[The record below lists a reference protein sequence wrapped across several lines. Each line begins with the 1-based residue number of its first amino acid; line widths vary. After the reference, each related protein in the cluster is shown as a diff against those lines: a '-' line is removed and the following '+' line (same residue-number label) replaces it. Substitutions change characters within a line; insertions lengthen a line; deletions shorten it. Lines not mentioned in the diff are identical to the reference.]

1 MTITTTTASSGY
13 CGLSI
18 TTNRNRVKEY
28 GSNVYLRD
36 GQKFEIELH
45 NPHTYKVLAKIKL
58 NGYYISTSG
67 LVLNPGQR
75 VFLERFI
82 DKDESFIFST
92 YDVDGTPESK
102 AAIAYN
108 GDVEVEYYA
117 QHIPNNLNL
126 GNWNT
131 GQTYTYVN
139 NHTTNFPNTNTFF
152 CSTNV
157 SNTSGISSVTQ
168 DSLSVEYNAPVSATR
183 SKSVETGRIDSGK
196 KTGQKFGTSNDSFN
210 SWVFETRRMKIMP
223 VSAKPVE
230 VSELRNYCTNCGTRS
245 KKASWKFCPSCGT
258 KM

>member
-1 MTITTTTASSGY
+1 
-13 CGLSI
+13 
-18 TTNRNRVKEY
+18 VKEY

-117 QHIPNNLNL
+117 QYIPSNLSL

-131 GQTYTYVN
+131 GQTYTYFN
-139 NHTTNFPNTNTFF
+139 GKTTTDLNNTFY
-152 CSTNV
+152 CSSNI
-157 SNTSGISSVTQ
+157 SNTAGISSVTQ
-168 DSLSVEYNAPVSATR
+168 DSFSFNASNTLSEP
-183 SKSVETGRIDSGK
+183 VETGRIDGGK

-210 SWVFETRRMKIMP
+210 SWVFETKKMKIMP
-223 VSAKPVE
+223 ISAKPVE
-230 VSELRNYCTNCGTRS
+230 VSELRNYCTNCGTRA

>member
-1 MTITTTTASSGY
+1 MTITTTATSGA

-28 GSNVYLRD
+28 GSIVYLKD

-45 NPHTYKVLAKIKL
+45 NPYTYKVLAKIKL

-117 QHIPNNLNL
+117 QYIPNNLSL
-126 GNWNT
+126 SNWNS
-131 GQTYTYVN
+131 GNTYTYFN
-139 NHTTNFPNTNTFF
+139 DCTTNVDNSTFY
-152 CSTNV
+152 CSTNI
-157 SNTSGISSVTQ
+157 SNTASVTQ
-168 DSLSVEYNAPVSATR
+168 DSLSIDYKAASNATR

-210 SWVFETRRMKIMP
+210 SWVFETRKMKIMP
-223 VSAKPVE
+223 ISAKPVE
-230 VSELRNYCTNCGTRS
+230 VSELRNYCTNCGTRA

>member
-1 MTITTTTASSGY
+1 MTITTTATSGA

-28 GSNVYLRD
+28 SSTVYLKD

-45 NPHTYKVLAKIKL
+45 NPYTCKVLAKIKL
-58 NGYYISTSG
+58 NGYYISTNG

-82 DKDESFIFST
+82 DKDESFIYST

-108 GDVEVEYYA
+108 GNVEVEYYA

-126 GNWNT
+126 GDWNT
-131 GQTYTYVN
+131 GQTYTYFN
-139 NHTTNFPNTNTFF
+139 GNTTSFPSTNTFY
-152 CSTNV
+152 CSTNI
-157 SNTSGISSVTQ
+157 SNTAGVTQ
-168 DSLSVEYNAPVSATR
+168 DSFSFDTTVSGT
-183 SKSVETGRIDSGK
+183 KSIETGRIDNGK
-196 KTGQKFGTSNDSFN
+196 KTGQKFETSNDSFN
-210 SWVFETRRMKIMP
+210 TWAFEVKKIKIMP
-223 VSAKPVE
+223 ISAKPVE
-230 VSELRNYCTNCGTRS
+230 VSELRNYCTNCGTRA

>member
-1 MTITTTTASSGY
+1 
-13 CGLSI
+13 
-18 TTNRNRVKEY
+18 VKEY

-45 NPHTYKVLAKIKL
+45 NPYTCKVLAKIKL

-117 QHIPNNLNL
+117 PYISSNLNLL

-131 GQTYTYVN
+131 GQTYTYIN
-139 NHTTNFPNTNTFF
+139 ANTTNNLNEAFF
-152 CSTNV
+152 CSNV
-157 SNTSGISSVTQ
+157 NASYASSVTM
-168 DSLSVEYNAPVSATR
+168 DSLSFNTLNDT
-183 SKSVETGRIDSGK
+183 KSIETGRIDGGK
-196 KTGQKFGTSNDSFN
+196 KTGQKFETSNDSFN
-210 SWVFETRRMKIMP
+210 SWVFETKKIKIMP
-223 VSAKPVE
+223 ISAKPVE
-230 VSELRNYCTNCGTRS
+230 VSELRNYCTNCGTRA

-258 KM
+258 RM

>member
-1 MTITTTTASSGY
+1 MTITTTAWKGA

-28 GSNVYLRD
+28 GSTVYLRD

-45 NPHTYKVLAKIKL
+45 NPYTYKVLAKIKL

-92 YDVDGTPESK
+92 YDVDGTPESA

-117 QHIPNNLNL
+117 QYIPNNLTL
-126 GNWNT
+126 SGNWNT
-131 GQTYTYVN
+131 GQTYTYFN
-139 NHTTNFPNTNTFF
+139 DTTTDIHNTFYYN
-152 CSTNV
+152 NV
-157 SNTSGISSVTQ
+157 SSTTSISQ
-168 DSLSVEYNAPVSATR
+168 DLTSYDAPIINTR
-183 SKSVETGRIDSGK
+183 SKSIETGRIDSGK
-196 KTGQKFGTSNDSFN
+196 KTGQKFGSSNDSFN
-210 SWVFETRRMKIMP
+210 SWISETKKIKIMP
-223 VSAKPVE
+223 ISAKPIE
-230 VSELRNYCTNCGTRS
+230 VSELRNYCTNCGTRA

>member
-1 MTITTTTASSGY
+1 MTITTTATSGT

-28 GSNVYLRD
+28 GSNVYLKD

-117 QHIPNNLNL
+117 QYIPNNLNL
-126 GNWNT
+126 SGNWNT

-139 NHTTNFPNTNTFF
+139 NHTTNLPLANTFY
-152 CSTNV
+152 CSTNI
-157 SNTSGISSVTQ
+157 SNTAGVTQ
-168 DSLSVEYNAPVSATR
+168 DSFSFDTTVSGT
-183 SKSVETGRIDSGK
+183 KSIETGRIDSGK

-210 SWVFETRRMKIMP
+210 SWVFETKKMKIIP
-223 VSAKPVE
+223 ISAKPVE
-230 VSELRNYCTNCGTRS
+230 VSELRNYCTNCGTRA

>member
-67 LVLNPGQR
+67 LVLKPGQR

-117 QHIPNNLNL
+117 QYIPNNFNI
-126 GNWNT
+126 GSSNT
-131 GQTYTYVN
+131 GQTYTYIN
-139 NHTTNFPNTNTFF
+139 NHTTQWPTTNSFY
-152 CSTNV
+152 CSANI
-157 SNTSGISSVTQ
+157 SNTSSVSSVTQ
-168 DSLSVEYNAPVSATR
+168 DSFSFNASDTLSEP
-183 SKSVETGRIDSGK
+183 VETGRIDGGK

-210 SWVFETRRMKIMP
+210 SWVFETKKMKIMP
-223 VSAKPVE
+223 ISAKPVE

>member
-1 MTITTTTASSGY
+1 MTITTTATSGT

-92 YDVDGTPESK
+92 YDVDGTLESA

-117 QHIPNNLNL
+117 QYIPNNLSL

-131 GQTYTYVN
+131 GNTYTYIN
-139 NHTTNFPNTNTFF
+139 AHTTDLNNTFY
-152 CSTNV
+152 CSSV
-157 SNTSGISSVTQ
+157 SNTSSVTM
-168 DSLSVEYNAPVSATR
+168 DSLSFNAEPTR
-183 SKSVETGRIDSGK
+183 SKSIETGRIDGGK

-210 SWVFETRRMKIMP
+210 SWVFETKKMKIMP
-223 VSAKPVE
+223 ISAKPVE
-230 VSELRNYCTNCGTRS
+230 VSELRNYCTNCGTRA

>member
-92 YDVDGTPESK
+92 YDVDGTTESA

-117 QHIPNNLNL
+117 QYIPNNLTL
-126 GNWNT
+126 SGNWGT
-131 GQTYTYVN
+131 GQTFTYIN
-139 NHTTNFPNTNTFF
+139 ANTTNNLDNNAFF
-152 CSTNV
+152 CASGNV
-157 SNTSGISSVTQ
+157 SNASYTSSVTM
-168 DSLSVEYNAPVSATR
+168 DSLAFNT
-183 SKSVETGRIDSGK
+183 SKSLSEPVETGRIDGGK

-210 SWVFETRRMKIMP
+210 SWVFETKKMKIMP
-223 VSAKPVE
+223 ISAKPVE
-230 VSELRNYCTNCGTRS
+230 VSELRNYCTNCGTRA

>member
-1 MTITTTTASSGY
+1 MTITTTATSGT

-28 GSNVYLRD
+28 GSIVYLKD

-117 QHIPNNLNL
+117 QHIPSNLNL

-131 GQTYTYVN
+131 GQTYTYFN
-139 NHTTNFPNTNTFF
+139 GNTTTFPNTNTFY
-152 CSTNV
+152 CSTNI
-157 SNTSGISSVTQ
+157 SNTAGVTQ
-168 DSLSVEYNAPVSATR
+168 DSFSFDATVSGT
-183 SKSVETGRIDSGK
+183 KSIETGRIDSGK

-210 SWVFETRRMKIMP
+210 SWVFETKKIKIMP
-223 VSAKPVE
+223 ISAKPVE
-230 VSELRNYCTNCGTRS
+230 VSELRNYCTNCGTRA

-258 KM
+258 KI